1 MILVTAAEM
10 RRLDALTIERYG
22 TPGHVL
28 MERAGAG
35 AADVLLAQFPH
46 VRRRRVVVV
55 AGKGNNGGDG
65 FVIAR
70 LLRKK
75 GVRAE
80 VVLLGKRND
89 VKGDAA
95 RMLAALRLSKS
106 SYFFFEA
113 VICNCLSTGIR
124 PCKPSSLVPPRET
137 QPPLSFFS
145 LAFLRHFGCLRFWQ
159 SG

>member
-1 MILVTAAEM
+1 MILVTAGEM

-35 AADVLLAQFPH
+35 ATAVLLTQFPH
-46 VRRRRVVVV
+46 VRRRRVVVF

-70 LLRKK
+70 HLRRK

-80 VVLLGKRND
+80 VVLLA
-89 VKGDAA
+89 KGNEVRGDPA
-95 RMLAALRLSKS
+95 RMLAASRRARVPIVEAS
-106 SYFFFEA
+106 SSRDVGKFSATTKDAALLVDA
-113 VICNCLSTGIR
+113 V
-124 PCKPSSLVPPRET
+124 
-137 QPPLSFFS
+137 F
-145 LAFLRHFGCLRFWQ
+145 
-159 SG
+159 

>member
-28 MERAGAG
+28 MERAGRG
-35 AADVLLAQFPH
+35 ATAVLLEEFPH
-46 VRRRRVVVV
+46 VRRRRVVIC

-70 LLRKK
+70 LLRKQQ
-75 GVRAE
+75 VRAE
-80 VVLLGKRND
+80 VVLLGSHRK

-95 RMLAALRLSKS
+95 RMLAQLRRVRVPVT
-106 SYFFFEA
+106 E
-113 VICNCLSTGIR
+113 VIT
-124 PCKPSSLVPPRET
+124 PD
-137 QPPLSFFS
+137 
-145 LAFLRHFGCLRFWQ
+145 
-159 SG
+159 